1 MTFDAKD
8 SRFAEARAAMVDNQL
23 RPEGVTDAALLDA
36 MAAIPRER
44 FVPDG
49 LLPIAYSD
57 RVVPLAAGRG
67 LMPPAALAQLIQ
79 ALAPRAGDRALVIA
93 AGTGYSAAI
102 LTHLGLA
109 VTALESLPALAALA
123 RDNGIEPVEGPLEAG
138 HKAGAPY
145 DIILIDGGVER
156 VPEPIIA
163 QLANGGRLATVVCE
177 RGVGRL
183 AVGTRVGKA
192 FGLRPFA
199 DTSLPVLPGFA
210 RAHSFVF

>member
-1 MTFDAKD
+1 MTFDAMN
-8 SRFAEARAAMVDNQL
+8 SRFAEARAAMVDSQL
-23 RPEGVTDAALLDA
+23 RAEGVTDPALLEA
-36 MAAIPRER
+36 MGTIPRER

-57 RVVPLAAGRG
+57 RAIPIAAGRVM
-67 LMPPAALAQLIQ
+67 MPPAALAQLIQ
-79 ALAPRAGDRALVIA
+79 ALVPMAGDRALVIG
-93 AGTGYSAAI
+93 AGTGYSAAV
-102 LTHLGLA
+102 LAHLGLA

-123 RDNGIEPVEGPLEAG
+123 RDNGVEVVEAPLEAG
-138 HKAGAPY
+138 HKAGAPF
-145 DIILIDGGVER
+145 DVILIDGGVEQ
-156 VPEPIIA
+156 VPDPIVA
-163 QLANGGRLATVVCE
+163 QLAEGGRLATMVCQ

-183 AVGTRVGKA
+183 AVGTRAGKA

>member
-1 MTFDAKD
+1 MTFDAMNN
-8 SRFAEARAAMVDNQL
+8 RFAEARAAMVDNQL

-44 FVPDG
+44 YVPKG
-49 LLPIAYSD
+49 LHPIAYSD
-57 RVVPLAAGRG
+57 RFVPLAAGRG

-123 RDNGIEPVEGPLEAG
+123 RDNGIEIVEGPLEDG